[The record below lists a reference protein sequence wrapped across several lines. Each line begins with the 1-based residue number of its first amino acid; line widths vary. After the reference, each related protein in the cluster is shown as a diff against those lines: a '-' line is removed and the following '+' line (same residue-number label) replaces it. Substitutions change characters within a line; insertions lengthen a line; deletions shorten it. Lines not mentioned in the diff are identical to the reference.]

1 MASVD
6 LYLDLRRGKKDGT
19 YPLKI
24 KVRHQGNIL
33 VSTGIDV
40 NVLDWDGRKI
50 KNGDDRYKIKN
61 AKLDGI
67 MAKVEKYILSLEMSD
82 EIQKMSDGKLRECL
96 REVISDKPKKVKV
109 FADYLEEFA
118 DTKTKKSTKECYIGT
133 LQKIREYDPQC
144 TFEDMNRKWLD
155 MFNKEMV
162 ESGLKTNT
170 RGIHFRNIRAVFNYA
185 IDNGYTSSYPFRKF
199 RIEKEQTRKRSLD
212 VRELVALRDF
222 PCEMRQE
229 KYRDIFMLM
238 FYLIGINAVD
248 LFGCKSLEG
257 GRIEYKRA
265 KTGRLYSIKVE
276 PEAMEII
283 RKYRGKGHLL
293 CVLDDYKNY
302 KDFLHRM
309 NENLRNIGPFKR
321 SGRGGKLTRYP
332 LFPEISSYW
341 SRHTW
346 ATIAASLDIPK
357 ETISA
362 ALGHE
367 IGSSV
372 TSIYIDFDRRK
383 VDEANRMVIDYVNGI
398 GKTEDDV

>member
-19 YPLKI
+19 YPIKI
-24 KVRHQGNIL
+24 RVRHQGNIL
-33 VSTGIDV
+33 LSTGIDV

-50 KNGDDRYKIKN
+50 RNGDARYKMKN

-82 EIQKMSDGKLRECL
+82 EIQKMSDGKLKECL
-96 REVISDKPKKVKV
+96 RDVISYKPKKVKV
-109 FADYLEEFA
+109 FTDYMEEFA
-118 DTKTKKSTKECYIGT
+118 NTKTKRNTKECYLGT
-133 LQKIREYDPQC
+133 LQKIREYDPRC

-229 KYRDIFMLM
+229 RYRDIFMLM

-276 PEAMEII
+276 PEAMAII

-293 CVLDDYKNY
+293 CVLDDYSNY

-309 NENLRNIGPFKR
+309 NENLRNIGHCKR

-341 SRHTW
+341 ARHTW

-398 GKTEDDV
+398 GKAEGDV